1 MKKVLI
7 VEDNKFLQYTLS
19 TLISESGLT
28 TVIAG
33 DKQNALKEFNLKR
46 PDLILLDKK
55 LPDGD
60 GFEVLKEIKR
70 MDKELPVIM
79 LTSYSDLKVK
89 EEAISLGANAF
100 INKPFDNTELISTI
114 EKLLKVS

>member
-19 TLISESGLT
+19 TLINESGFKPL
-28 TVIAG
+28 IAG
-33 DKQNALKEFNLKR
+33 NKEHALREFNLKR

-60 GFEVLKEIKR
+60 GFEVLREIKEINR
-70 MDKELPVIM
+70 ELPVVM
-79 LTSYSDLKVK
+79 LTAYTDIRIR
-89 EEAISLGANAF
+89 EEARSLGANAF
-100 INKPFDNTELISTI
+100 IGKPFDNKELISTI
-114 EKLLKVS
+114 ENLLTN